1 MAARVKRGGPFYGHR
16 KKHQINLLPR
26 EAFAAS
32 TAGRALAWLLST
44 FRIIVIVT
52 EIIVLLAFLS
62 RFFLDAQN
70 TDLNELI
77 AQKQAVVAA
86 ASNFERDFKDAQN
99 RLAIFSEFTSEEALV
114 TATIDTITANLP
126 PEIFLS
132 SLTITEENIRL
143 EGASP
148 TERGV
153 QQFVVN
159 LQASGHFEEV
169 TVSQVESS
177 PNQSLIIFTIS
188 LVQKTLK
195 EQE

>member
-1 MAARVKRGGPFYGHR
+1 MAARVKRGGPFYGYR

-32 TAGRALAWLLST
+32 AAGRTLVWLLST

-62 RFFLDAQN
+62 RFFLDTQN

-86 ASNFERDFKDAQN
+86 ASNFEKDFKDVQS
-99 RLAIFSEFTSEEALV
+99 RVEIFSEFASEEDL
-114 TATIDTITANLP
+114 ATTTIEAITANLP
-126 PEIFLS
+126 REIFLN
-132 SLTITEENIRL
+132 SLALTEKNIRL

-148 TERGV
+148 TERGI

-159 LQASGHFEEV
+159 LQANANFDEV
-169 TVSQVESS
+169 TVLQAESS
-177 PNQSLIIFTIS
+177 PNQSLINFTIS